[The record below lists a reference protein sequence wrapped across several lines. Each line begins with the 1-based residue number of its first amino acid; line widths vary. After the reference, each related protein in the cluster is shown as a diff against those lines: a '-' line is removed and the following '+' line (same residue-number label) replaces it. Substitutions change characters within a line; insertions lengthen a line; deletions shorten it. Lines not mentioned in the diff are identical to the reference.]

1 MSEII
6 VFAGT
11 TEGCDI
17 SNFLAE
23 HQIPV
28 LACVAT
34 DYGSK
39 SLKENEYLKI
49 HAGRLTEP
57 EMEALLNEKKP
68 EMVLDATHPYAAE
81 VTENIRT
88 ACQNTGFAYRR
99 VLREAGAY
107 QDQAVYV
114 PDIQAAI
121 EFLEGTEGNILLT
134 TGSKELGKYTALS
147 HAGERI
153 YARVLS
159 LPSVMETCKGYGFEG
174 KHLIGMQGPFSMEL
188 NAAMLRQFD
197 CKYLVTKDTG
207 KAGGF
212 QEKIDAALS
221 CGAVP
226 VIIGRPL
233 KEEGLSVAECRHM
246 LAEHFGFT
254 VKPHITLL
262 GIGMGSPET
271 LTVQGKKAA
280 KSADLVIGAKR
291 MADAVQEPGQAVVYE
306 YRSDVIADYIRNH
319 PEYEKVV
326 IALSGDVGFYSG
338 ARKLLMAFDSEE
350 LGRRSEGSENTE
362 TKVPTSEENAEI
374 HIPDNVEVIC
384 GISSV
389 VYFMSKVGLSW
400 DDAKITSA
408 HGKHCNLISMIRHN
422 QKVFSILGTGT
433 AVAELAGKLVKYH
446 MGEVLL
452 YVGENL
458 SYPDEKIFVKKAEEL
473 TNYEGQPLSVVCA
486 FHENPAPALSTHG
499 IPDEEFIRGKAPM
512 TKEEVRSVSLSK
524 LCLTE
529 DSICYDVGAGTG
541 SVSVEM
547 ALRADQGQVFAIEK
561 KEEAAALLEENKQ
574 KFAVDNLEIIKG
586 EAPQALEN
594 LPAPTHAFIGGSSG
608 NLKEI
613 VALLLGKNP
622 QVRIVINCITL
633 ETISE
638 ALDVLKEYD
647 FQQREV
653 VQLAASRSKEIGRYH
668 LMMGE
673 NPIYIITCQDPKMRK

>member
-23 HQIPV
+23 HQIHV

-88 ACQNTGFAYRR
+88 ACQNTGLEYRR

-114 PDIQAAI
+114 PDTQAAI

-147 HAGERI
+147 DAGERI

-221 CGAVP
+221 CGTVP

-233 KEEGLSVAECRHM
+233 KEKGLSVAECRHM
-246 LAEHFGFT
+246 LAEYFGFT

-262 GIGMGSPET
+262 GIGMGNQET

-280 KSADLVIGAKR
+280 KSADLIIGAKR
-291 MADAVQEPGQAVVYE
+291 MADAVREPGQAVVYE

-338 ARKLLMAFDSEE
+338 ARKLLTA
-350 LGRRSEGSENTE
+350 LGGRES
-362 TKVPTSEENAEI
+362 
-374 HIPDNVEVIC
+374 NVEVIC

-389 VYFMSKVGLSW
+389 VYFMSEIGLSW

-486 FHENPAPALSTHG
+486 FHENPEPALSTHG

-524 LCLTE
+524 LRLTE
-529 DSICYDVGAGTG
+529 DSICCDVGAGTG

-653 VQLAASRSKEIGRYH
+653 VQLAASRSKEISRYH

-673 NPIYIITCQDPKMRK
+673 NPIYIITCQNPKMRK

>member
-23 HQIPV
+23 HQIHV

-88 ACQNTGFAYRR
+88 ACQNTGLEYRR

-114 PDIQAAI
+114 PDTQAAI

-147 HAGERI
+147 DAGERI

-221 CGAVP
+221 CGTVP

-246 LAEHFGFT
+246 LAEYFGFT

-262 GIGMGSPET
+262 GIGMGSQET

-280 KSADLVIGAKR
+280 KSADLIIGAKR
-291 MADAVQEPGQAVVYE
+291 MADAVREPGQAVVYE

-338 ARKLLMAFDSEE
+338 ARKLLTA
-350 LGRRSEGSENTE
+350 LGGRES
-362 TKVPTSEENAEI
+362 
-374 HIPDNVEVIC
+374 NVDVIC

-389 VYFMSKVGLSW
+389 VYFMSEIGLSW

-433 AVAELAGKLVKYH
+433 AVAELAGKLVKDH

-486 FHENPAPALSTHG
+486 FHENPEPALSTHG

-524 LCLTE
+524 LRLTE

-673 NPIYIITCQDPKMRK
+673 NPIYIITCQNPKMRK